1 MPTSVA
7 FVPLLSPKNNC
18 SASRKW
24 FTPQN
29 ISQVSSV
36 YLNHQI
42 NLSVKSLSEF
52 IVSSIKCQKIVTNC
66 NSFYHSIIKVLILD
80 VKPDT
85 VKPSLK
91 ARPGFEWLNHVLCSQ
106 LSAVLVQVRS
116 KR

>member
-29 ISQVSSV
+29 ISQVSI
-36 YLNHQI
+36 LNYQI

-91 ARPGFEWLNHVLCSQ
+91 ARPGFVFAIICS
-106 LSAVLVQVRS
+106 LSAGQIKEIKS
-116 KR
+116 F